1 MSTLIIDPN
10 REYREIAYRLVKWA
24 DHRHSVELVEN
35 GASAWN
41 TAVDWRPNLILCEPG
56 LPDMTGAELCARLR
70 ERLPHTKFVAYTDNE
85 RLAENAPA
93 AFDGILFK
101 PPSRLAVL
109 SYLNA
114 AKKRKKSEVGVAQ
127 PNTNVFLDERR
138 CKTWRRKKTGAMA
151 APIQVSVRVADD
163 SSLTFSLPMPAGS
176 TVGEL
181 LRQIGKVYITWFSL
195 VRNGGEIEAGVHTP
209 ISDGDVLVIRT

>member
-1 MSTLIIDPN
+1 MSTLIIDPS

-35 GASAWN
+35 GAGAWN
-41 TAVDWRPNLILCEPG
+41 TAVEWRPGLILCEPG
-56 LPDMTGAELCARLR
+56 LPDMPGAELCMRLR
-70 ERLPHTKFVAYTDNE
+70 ERLPHTKFVAYTENE
-85 RLAENAPA
+85 RVGENEQN

-114 AKKRKKSEVGVAQ
+114 AKKRKKSEVGVAF

-138 CKTWRRKKTGAMA
+138 CKTWRRKKTGALA
-151 APIQVSVRVADD
+151 TPIQVSVRVADD
-163 SSLTFSLPMPAGS
+163 NMLTFSLPMPAGS

-181 LRQIGKVYITWFSL
+181 LRQIGKVYITWFAL
-195 VRNGGEIEAGVHTP
+195 IRQGNEIEAGVHTH
-209 ISDGDVLVIRT
+209 ISEGDVLLIRS